1 MIVKNFFTINI
12 RPLIAISI
20 IAGLLAICSC
30 SLFTKEIVPDSP
42 KELLEEGIK
51 AIKLGQDLR
60 ARTLFTQLIEDFPDS
75 QERKQAQLLLA
86 RSYYSFEEYEEAKL
100 HFKKFIDL
108 YPRHKNIDR
117 AYFYKAMSDYQR
129 VDLVSRDQAAT
140 KDARDGFQQ
149 LIDRFSKSQY
159 LRKAKQKINACDF
172 NLAKNILEVG
182 KFYYRTGAYLSA
194 ISRFKDLLKN
204 HSKQNFFDEAAFLLA
219 ESHYHEQSFKGAF
232 LLYEKFTNEYPRR
245 RFTLKAK
252 KRLKT
257 LR

>member
-20 IAGLLAICSC
+20 FASLLTIYSC

-51 AIKLGQDLR
+51 AIKQDQNLR

-75 QERKQAQLLLA
+75 KERKQAQLLLA
-86 RSYYSFEEYEEAKL
+86 RSHYSFEEYEEAKF
-100 HFKKFIDL
+100 HFQKFIDL

-129 VDLVSRDQAAT
+129 MDLVSRDQAAT

-149 LIDRFSKSQY
+149 LIDRFPESQY
-159 LRKAKQKINACDF
+159 LRQAKQNIKKCDL
-172 NLAKNILEVG
+172 NLAQHILEVG

-194 ISRFKDLLKN
+194 ISRFKSLLDK
-204 HSKQNFFDEAAFLLA
+204 HSKQKFFDEAAFLLA
-219 ESHYHEQSFKGAF
+219 ESYFHEQNFKEAR
-232 LLYEKFTNEYPRR
+232 LLYKKFTREYPRS
-245 RFTLKAK
+245 RFILQAK
-252 KRLKT
+252 KRLT
-257 LR
+257 ALR